1 MSLEGIQTSHVL
13 FGKGMGG
20 KNAETVK
27 EISKSSNDGY
37 TVSIINK

>member
-1 MSLEGIQTSHVL
+1 MSLKGIKTPHVL

-27 EISKSSNDGY
+27 GINKSSHDGY
-37 TVSIINK
+37 TVSIIKK

>member
-1 MSLEGIQTSHVL
+1 MSLEGIQTPQVL

-27 EISKSSNDGY
+27 GINKSSNDGY
-37 TVSIINK
+37 SLHN